1 MAVSRIMLKAAICGG
16 TENQFLL
23 GEKYFYGYGEQKNLA
38 LAESWYKE
46 AAKKGHAAATYMYG
60 YMTING
66 LAGEINLR
74 KGNLLIKKAAAKNN
88 LKAMLLLA
96 RNYYYGY
103 GIKRN
108 EKKAFKTWEKGAKLG
123 CAEAEYYLGL
133 CYEKGIYVKPDLMR
147 AKKHLYNALESGFDL
162 AKIALNDYS
171 GGKSTSLLGFEYTAR
186 TLSSDL
192 VKIA

>member
-1 MAVSRIMLKAAICGG
+1 MAVSRIMLKTAICGG

-23 GEKYFYGYGEQKNLA
+23 GEKYFYGYGERKNFA
-38 LAESWYKE
+38 LAESWYRE

-74 KGNLLIKKAAAKNN
+74 KGNSLIKKAAAKNN
-88 LKAMLLLA
+88 VKAMLLLA

-133 CYEKGIYVKPDLMR
+133 CYEKGIYVTPDLMR
-147 AKKHLYNALESGFDL
+147 AKKHLFNALEAGFDL

-171 GGKSTSLLGFEYTAR
+171 RDKRASL
-186 TLSSDL
+186 SDL
-192 VKIA
+192 NRSERSLRSEIVKIA